1 MKMQNIIMQIEM
13 LEVIPCCGLQINNA
27 LSNNEI
33 PALDFVF
40 PAIFFV
46 FCCNYQILP
55 EITKRQERVVELQKE
70 ELLVYLL
77 NE

>member
-40 PAIFFV
+40 PAIFFC
-46 FCCNYQILP
+46 F
-55 EITKRQERVVELQKE
+55 
-70 ELLVYLL
+70 LL
-77 NE
+77 

>member
-1 MKMQNIIMQIEM
+1 MLMKMQNIIMQIEM

-40 PAIFFV
+40 PAIFFL
-46 FCCNYQILP
+46 FS
-55 EITKRQERVVELQKE
+55 VVIIKFSLKS
-70 ELLVYLL
+70 LRDKKGWLSCKKKSY
-77 NE
+77 